1 MRLQSLQFL
10 SMLLT
15 SQPEQEHNL
24 LKLLAN
30 KLGDS
35 ERSIASRASYHLLN
49 ILQAHP
55 GMKGVLVREV
65 ADLIL
70 KPPSKLSHPATS
82 KGAGGS
88 KSVANATTANVNA
101 RYYGI
106 VTFNQIVLSSKTQT
120 DREVANKLL
129 EVYFEVFRTVLG
141 EGKVGEGAGKNNTA
155 DEGEGAV
162 NERDGKGREEKRKM
176 REKDRLRKLRHSNA
190 GTTQGGLMDGSNDSD
205 SKLISALL
213 TGVNR
218 ALVFSNMDDAL
229 LDKQMDTLFRL
240 THEGGGSFNVA
251 VQALGLIGKVAE
263 RRPVSV
269 YIRQTSSRD
278 PLTVLNFFARISTR
292 VSYERCIQ
300 HCSILV

>member
-1 MRLQSLQFL
+1 MRLRSLQFL

-70 KPPSKLSHPATS
+70 KPPSQYKAHSKVSHPST
-82 KGAGGS
+82 KGASGS
-88 KSVANATTANVNA
+88 KSIANTTTANVNA

-106 VTFNQIVLSSKTQT
+106 VTFNQIVLSSKTPT
-120 DREVANKLL
+120 DRGVANKLL

-141 EGKVGEGAGKNNTA
+141 EGNVGEGAGKN
-155 DEGEGAV
+155 DEGDEAV

-176 REKDRLRKLRHSNA
+176 REKDRLRKLRHSNV
-190 GTTQGGLMDGSNDSD
+190 GTTQGGLVDGSNDSD

-218 ALVFSNMDDAL
+218 ALVFSNLDDAL

-263 RRPVSV
+263 RRPVSI
-269 YIRQTSSRD
+269 YIKQASRID
-278 PLTVLNFFARISTR
+278 PLT
-292 VSYERCIQ
+292 C
-300 HCSILV
+300 

>member
-24 LKLLAN
+24 LKLLVN

-55 GMKGVLVREV
+55 GMKAVLVREV

-70 KPPSKLSHPATS
+70 KPPSQSRVPSKPSHPSTS
-82 KGAGGS
+82 KGTGRG
-88 KSVANATTANVNA
+88 KSIANATTANVNA

-120 DREVANKLL
+120 DRAVANKLL
-129 EVYFEVFRTVLG
+129 EVYFEVFRTILG
-141 EGKVGEGAGKNNTA
+141 EGKVGEGAGKNDA
-155 DEGEGAV
+155 EHEGEGAV

-190 GTTQGGLMDGSNDSD
+190 GTTQGGLVDGSNDSD

-263 RRPVSV
+263 RRPVS
-269 YIRQTSSRD
+269 
-278 PLTVLNFFARISTR
+278 F
-292 VSYERCIQ
+292 
-300 HCSILV
+300 

>member
-1 MRLQSLQFL
+1 
-10 SMLLT
+10 MLLT

-70 KPPSKLSHPATS
+70 KPPSQPRASSKPSHSSTS
-82 KGAGGS
+82 KGSGGG
-88 KSVANATTANVNA
+88 KSITNTTTANVNA

-120 DREVANKLL
+120 DRAVANKLL

-141 EGKVGEGAGKNNTA
+141 EGKTGEGTGKNDT
-155 DEGEGAV
+155 EGEGDGAV

-190 GTTQGGLMDGSNDSD
+190 GTTQGGLVDGSNDSD

-218 ALVFSNMDDAL
+218 ALVFSNIDDAL

-263 RRPVSV
+263 RRPVS
-269 YIRQTSSRD
+269 
-278 PLTVLNFFARISTR
+278 F
-292 VSYERCIQ
+292 
-300 HCSILV
+300 